1 MMNKKDAEKIVKD
14 LSEKPFVCSEHCIET
29 ERGYVITTK
38 EKQKYARSK
47 KQTNADRIRN
57 MSDEELAEFLEG
69 FTVCDHCEYYKNER
83 CAMENPCVHAFAEAM
98 AFKWLQ
104 AEVDEEN

>member
-1 MMNKKDAEKIVKD
+1 MSSWNC
-14 LSEKPFVCSEHCIET
+14 FVC
-29 ERGYVITTK
+29 K
-38 EKQKYARSK
+38 ECKDGNACTFCDDGSK
-47 KQTNADRIRN
+47 FKRMTNADRIRN

-104 AEVDEEN
+104 AEVEGDK